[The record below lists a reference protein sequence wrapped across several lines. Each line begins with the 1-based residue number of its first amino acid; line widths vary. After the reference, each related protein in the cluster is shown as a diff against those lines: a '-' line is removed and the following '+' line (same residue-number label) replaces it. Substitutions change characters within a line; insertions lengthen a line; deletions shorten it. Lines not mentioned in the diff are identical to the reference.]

1 MAPARWEELKCSLV
15 ALILAASYGVG
26 ALVVA
31 GLALA
36 LLAIPIQVS
45 DSFGNMLKLATPW
58 PAFAIQ
64 EFTQPSYLR
73 PFLWLQLKAVNDLS
87 GGQYYAWFRGF
98 HVLQVVVLAGLYLHL
113 VRPRSW
119 RDAAAVPLGLAV
131 LVGHHAFTGTVTEA
145 FPINTFLTVVVC
157 CIAAAALALGKER
170 WWNSVLAVA
179 IFVYAVLSVESGLLV
194 FVVFAVAAMTGARG
208 VPRPGLI
215 ALAAALAGYFALRF
229 VVLDVGTPA
238 LSERASGFGF
248 SVLEPAELARR
259 FADRRLAFYA
269 YNVVASGMSV
279 VLGEPRGGVFRLI
292 DGLRLGAPYPAI
304 VVTAVATTA
313 ASVLV
318 ALFAWRR
325 RSAWRERVFTH
336 EDRLVVLFLVVMPA
350 NAAISFPYTKDVIMS
365 PAAAFMALAVFVAA
379 RELLIPPD
387 GAAAGPHPGAA
398 ARRRALALAACALLS
413 IAWSVRLLSLHVEMR
428 VAQHKVREDWAY
440 VDDWI
445 ALQRLDVG
453 APANR
458 ALKESL
464 RTDALLVRDPAGEL
478 VWARRRIFY

>member
-1 MAPARWEELKCSLV
+1 MLAHWSSPAWRSRF
-15 ALILAASYGVG
+15 SRF
-26 ALVVA
+26 
-31 GLALA
+31 
-36 LLAIPIQVS
+36 PIQVS
-45 DSFGNMLKLATPW
+45 DSFGNMLKLSTPW
-58 PAFAIQ
+58 PVFAIQ

-98 HVLQVVVLAGLYLHL
+98 HVMQVVVLAGLYLHL

-157 CIAAAALALGKER
+157 CFAAAALALGKER
-170 WWNSVLAVA
+170 WWNSLLAVA
-179 IFVYAVLSVESGLLV
+179 IFVYAALSVESGLLV

-215 ALAAALAGYFALRF
+215 ALAVALAGYFALRF
-229 VVLDVGTPA
+229 AVLDVGTPA

-279 VLGEPRGGVFRLI
+279 VLGEPRGRGV
-292 DGLRLGAPYPAI
+292 PAD
-304 VVTAVATTA
+304 
-313 ASVLV
+313 
-318 ALFAWRR
+318 RR
-325 RSAWRERVFTH
+325 PSAWRSLPGDRRHGRRDHGGVGSRGGVRLAPALRVAGACLH
-336 EDRLVVLFLVVMPA
+336 PRGSA
-350 NAAISFPYTKDVIMS
+350 GAALPGG
-365 PAAAFMALAVFVAA
+365 AA
-379 RELLIPPD
+379 RECGDQLPVYEGRDHEPGRGIHGARRVRRGP
-387 GAAAGPHPGAA
+387 GAADAAGRRRRGPHPGAA

-453 APANR
+453 TPASR

-478 VWARRRIFY
+478 DWARRRIFY

>member
-1 MAPARWEELKCSLV
+1 LPLAV
-15 ALILAASYGVG
+15 AYGVG

-45 DSFGNMLKLATPW
+45 DSFGNLLKLSTPW

-73 PFLWLQLKAVNDLS
+73 PFLWLQLKAVHDLS
-87 GGQYYAWFRGF
+87 GGHYYAWFRGF
-98 HVLQVVVLAGLYLHL
+98 HVVQVAVLAVLYLHL

-145 FPINTFLTVVVC
+145 FPINTFLTVVIC
-157 CIAAAALALGKER
+157 CFAAAALSLGREC
-170 WWNSVLAVA
+170 WWNSLLAVA
-179 IFVYAVLSVESGLLV
+179 LFVYAALSVESGLLV

-208 VPRPGLI
+208 VPKPGLI
-215 ALAAALAGYFALRF
+215 ALAVALAGYFALRF
-229 VVLDVGTPA
+229 AVLDVGTPS
-238 LSERASGFGF
+238 LSERSSGFGF

-259 FADRRLAFYA
+259 FTDRRLAFYA
-269 YNVVASGMSV
+269 YNIVASGLSV
-279 VLGEPRGGVFRLI
+279 LFGEPRGGVFRLT

-304 VVTAVATTA
+304 LATAMATTA
-313 ASVLV
+313 ATALV
-318 ALFAWRR
+318 AVFAWRR
-325 RSAWRERVFTH
+325 LPAWRGRLFTH
-336 EDRLVVLFLVVMPA
+336 EDRLVLLFLAVLPA
-350 NAAISFPYTKDVIMS
+350 NAALSFPYTKDVIMS

-379 RELLIPPD
+379 RELLVPPGSD
-387 GAAAGPHPGAA
+387 
-398 ARRRALALAACALLS
+398 RRSALALAGCVVLS
-413 IAWSVRLLSLHVEMR
+413 VAWSVRLLSMHVEMR

-445 ALQRLDVG
+445 VQQRLNVG
-453 APANR
+453 PPAGL
-458 ALKESL
+458 ALKEAL
-464 RTDALLVRDPAGEL
+464 RTDALLVRRPAGEL
-478 VWARRRIFY
+478 EWARRRIFY